1 MCALHGAIYCLL
13 CAGILSCQQRP
24 LPNLPAHL
32 QHSNAST
39 GLIDFSGKWK
49 ITDLSL
55 ALTSRLT
62 ASHSGLTLAALG
74 GGSCCFLNY
83 RRRIFEPNILLLSP
97 TDGQCYRE
105 KGWVWEDVSCRDYVR
120 VKYVLIPPTQ
130 RNCIRVHWLFCLIVS
145 ADFGVKTNAGLRLK

>member
-1 MCALHGAIYCLL
+1 MHYTAQYTVCCALGFYLANNVRSLTYRHTCSIVT
-13 CAGILSCQQRP
+13 
-24 LPNLPAHL
+24 HL
-32 QHSNAST
+32 QVLLTSLENE
-39 GLIDFSGKWK
+39 K

-105 KGWVWEDVSCRDYVR
+105 KG
-120 VKYVLIPPTQ
+120 
-130 RNCIRVHWLFCLIVS
+130 
-145 ADFGVKTNAGLRLK
+145 